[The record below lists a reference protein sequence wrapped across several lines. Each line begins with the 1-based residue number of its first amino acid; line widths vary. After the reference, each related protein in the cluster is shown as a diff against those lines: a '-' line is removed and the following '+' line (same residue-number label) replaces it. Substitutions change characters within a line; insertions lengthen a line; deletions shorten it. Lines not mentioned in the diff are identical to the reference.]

1 MNIIANMDGVVIASI
16 ALLIISSLF
25 LAIIA

>member
-16 ALLIISSLF
+16 ALLIVSSLF